1 MDQHALCEQGS
12 ASSTKRDF
20 VNELLSIGEPFS
32 QLREEKWISM
42 KNRGLAAF
50 AKAHWNTFVRRTNRG
65 IPQKYRWDSWKV
77 ALRFDVYAGTLAPK
91 YETFANTTNEYTS
104 IIQIDVPRTF
114 PELKVFDVEAQQQ
127 LSRILHAYANYSP
140 EVGYCQGMNFV
151 AGESTSYSR
160 KLLSV
165 PWLCTLPS
173 ESVSNTCEIYDDYE
187 GNYHLTTGLLLL
199 VSGFNEVESYVA
211 FVGLMREFGLAEF
224 YMPSFPLIQKYI
236 QAFEAL
242 TDDMWPDLHR
252 HFQQEEISVAV
263 FLHQWFLTMFVII
276 LPLRTVVA
284 LWDYMLYNGLS
295 SVLAVSL
302 GLQYLLAPQMKQ
314 LKFEGIMSF
323 LKNIKDADSKDDI
336 RVGRIIVNQAYRI
349 TTTRGCLDSFILAQQ
364 AISLTNLPSF
374 EAVGSGDATKRT
386 ASSAGRS
393 KPNPL
398 AAIVSQLGL
407 SESPRDEM

>member
-1 MDQHALCEQGS
+1 MDQHAQRGQGS
-12 ASSTKRDF
+12 AWSIKRDF
-20 VNELLSIGEPFS
+20 INELLSIGEPFS
-32 QLREEKWISM
+32 QLREEKWVSM

-65 IPQKYRWDSWKV
+65 IPQKFRWDSWKV
-77 ALRFDVYAGTLAPK
+77 ALKFDVYADKLSPQ
-91 YETFANTTNEYTS
+91 YESFASTTNEYTS

-127 LSRILHAYANYSP
+127 LSRILHAYANYNP

-151 AGESTSYSR
+151 A
-160 KLLSV
+160 
-165 PWLCTLPS
+165 
-173 ESVSNTCEIYDDYE
+173 
-187 GNYHLTTGLLLL
+187 GLLLL
-199 VSGFNEVESYVA
+199 VSGFNEVESYVG

-242 TDDMWPDLHR
+242 TDDMWPDLHK

-284 LWDYMLYNGLS
+284 LWDYILYNGLS

-349 TTTRGCLDSFILAQQ
+349 TASRGCLDSFILAQQ

-374 EAVGSGDATKRT
+374 EAVGSGEPAKRL

-398 AAIVSQLGL
+398 VAIVSQLGL
-407 SESPRDEM
+407 SESPRDEMGTMYQ